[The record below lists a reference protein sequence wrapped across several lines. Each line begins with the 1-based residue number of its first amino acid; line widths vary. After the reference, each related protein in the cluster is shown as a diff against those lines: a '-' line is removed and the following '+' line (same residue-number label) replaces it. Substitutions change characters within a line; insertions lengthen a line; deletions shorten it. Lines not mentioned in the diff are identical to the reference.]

1 MKGARLLL
9 GTFCVCGPSRPASF
23 WQNGITMLITPKFQ
37 SVADLFFA
45 QGKALEDANG
55 GGFVG
60 GSALAIYE
68 NGELALDVWQGLAR
82 PGQPWQADTASVIFS
97 CTKGLASIV
106 ANQLIER
113 GLLDPEQR
121 VAYYWPEFAAAG
133 KSEIP
138 VKWLLQHRAGLSAVR
153 RDLTLDEFLDGHTV
167 VEELAAQEPLWAPGT
182 GYQYHAGTFGHLIGE
197 VVRRITG
204 QTIGQY
210 FQEHIAGPI
219 NADAWIGLPAERHGQ
234 VAPLVTDGQRASGN
248 PLPGT
253 PNYWIEK
260 AMTFGNAFTAEV
272 AGEVDGVGTG
282 FNDPRVLQSE
292 FAGAGGVASAKALAK
307 IYSACVTETNGVR
320 LLNDETLRE
329 ASSLQVTGPTVWGEP
344 GPWPNRGLG
353 FMLDTP
359 GFRDM
364 LSATSF
370 GHDGLGG
377 QIACGDYG
385 LRASMAMTSSYLR
398 SGPQE
403 QDAQQNV
410 VREVKRILAEPTQ

>member
-1 MKGARLLL
+1 
-9 GTFCVCGPSRPASF
+9 
-23 WQNGITMLITPKFQ
+23 MLISPKFE
-37 SVADLFFA
+37 SVAELFFA
-45 QGKALEDANG
+45 QGKELENANPG
-55 GGFVG
+55 AFTG
-60 GSALAIYE
+60 GSALAIYQD
-68 NGELALDVWQGLAR
+68 GRLALDIWQGQAK
-82 PGQPWQADTASVIFS
+82 PEQPWQADNASVIFS
-97 CTKGLASIV
+97 CTKGLTSIV

-113 GLLDPEQR
+113 GLLDPEER
-121 VAYYWPEFAAAG
+121 VAHYWPEFAAAG

-167 VEELAAQEPLWAPGT
+167 LDELAAQEPLWAPGT

-197 VVRRITG
+197 VVRRVTG

-210 FQEHIAGPI
+210 FQEHIAGPLH
-219 NADAWIGLPAERHGQ
+219 ADAWIGLPAEKLDKF
-234 VAPLVTDGQRASGN
+234 APLVTDGQRASAN

-253 PNYWIEK
+253 PGFWLEK

-272 AGEVDGVGTG
+272 AGVGTG

-292 FAGAGGVASAKALAK
+292 FAGAGGVATARALAK
-307 IYSACVTETNGVR
+307 IYSACVVETDGVR
-320 LLNDETLRE
+320 LLNDHTLRA

-364 LSATSF
+364 ASPQSF

-377 QIACGDYG
+377 QIAFGDFDYRVG
-385 LRASMAMTSSYLR
+385 LAYTSSYLH
-398 SGPQE
+398 SGPTE
-403 QDAQQNV
+403 QDWQQAV
-410 VREVKRILAEPTQ
+410 VREVKRILAAG

>member
-1 MKGARLLL
+1 
-9 GTFCVCGPSRPASF
+9 
-23 WQNGITMLITPKFQ
+23 MLITPKFQ

-45 QGKALEDANG
+45 QGKALEDANA

-68 NGELALDVWQGLAR
+68 HGELALDVWQGQAR
-82 PGQPWQADTASVIFS
+82 PGHPWQADTASVIFS

-113 GLLDPEQR
+113 GLLDPEER
-121 VAYYWPEFAAAG
+121 VAHYWPEFAAAG
-133 KSEIP
+133 KSEMP

-153 RDLTLDEFLDGHTV
+153 RDLTLDVFLDGHTV
-167 VEELAAQEPLWAPGT
+167 VDELAAQEPLWAPGT

-210 FQEHIAGPI
+210 LQEQIAGPL
-219 NADAWIGLPAERHGQ
+219 NVDAWIGVPTERLGQ

-307 IYSACVTETNGVR
+307 IYSACVTQTDGVR

-344 GPWPNRGLG
+344 GPWPARGLG
-353 FMLDTP
+353 FMLHTP
-359 GFRDM
+359 GFREFS
-364 LSATSF
+364 SARSF

-377 QIACGDYG
+377 QIGFGDLENQIGFAYV
-385 LRASMAMTSSYLR
+385 SSFLR
-398 SGPQE
+398 SGETE
-403 QDAQQNV
+403 QDGQQAL
-410 VREVKRILAEPTQ
+410 VRELQKGLANLRD

>member
-1 MKGARLLL
+1 
-9 GTFCVCGPSRPASF
+9 
-23 WQNGITMLITPKFQ
+23 MLITPKFET
-37 SVADLFFA
+37 VAELFFA
-45 QGKALEDANG
+45 QGKELEKITDGA
-55 GGFVG
+55 FAG
-60 GSALAIYE
+60 GSSMAIYQD
-68 NGELALDVWQGLAR
+68 GELALDIWQGQAK
-82 PGQPWQADTASVIFS
+82 PGQDWQSNTSSVIFS
-97 CTKGLASIV
+97 CTKGLTSIV

-121 VAYYWPEFAAAG
+121 VAYYWPEFAALG
-133 KSEIP
+133 KSEVP

-167 VEELAAQEPLWAPGT
+167 VDELAAQEPLWAPGT
-182 GYQYHAGTFGHLIGE
+182 GYQYHAGTFGHLVGE

-210 FQEHIAGPI
+210 FAEHIAGPL
-219 NADAWIGLPAERHGQ
+219 NADAWIGLPADKLGQ
-234 VAPLVTDGQRASGN
+234 VAPLITDGKRASGN

-260 AMTFGNAFTAEV
+260 AMTFGSAFTAEV
-272 AGEVDGVGTG
+272 AGEGTG

-307 IYSACVTETNGVR
+307 IYSACVTETDGVR
-320 LLNDETLRE
+320 LLSDETLRE
-329 ASSLQVTGPTVWGEP
+329 ASTITVTGPTVWGEP

-364 LSATSF
+364 ISPTSF

-377 QIACGDYG
+377 QIAFGDFGYRVG
-385 LRASMAMTSSYLR
+385 VAYTSSYIH
-398 SGPQE
+398 SGPEE
-403 QDAQQNV
+403 QDWQQAAI
-410 VREVKRILAEPTQ
+410 REVKRILAQ